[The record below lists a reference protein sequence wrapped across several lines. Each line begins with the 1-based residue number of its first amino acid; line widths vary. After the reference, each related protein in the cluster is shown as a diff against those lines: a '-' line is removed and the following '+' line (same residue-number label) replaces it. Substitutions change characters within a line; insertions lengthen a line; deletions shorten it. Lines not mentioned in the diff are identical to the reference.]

1 MFPNQWELNHSFL
14 SSWAK
19 SPSSMIAGDFRGK
32 SMRDH
37 QPQVSVSRT
46 KLKWTGGGTSKPGEG
61 ATAPVV
67 FARLIGARRCSS
79 AGGAFLACL
88 CFLKLRQQGKEKGNN
103 LQALLLIFNFVFFS
117 RRSFANCLY
126 TVSYLPCLY
135 ARATAKSC

>member
-1 MFPNQWELNHSFL
+1 MFLNQWELNHSFL

-37 QPQVSVSRT
+37 QPQVSESRT

-67 FARLIGARRCSS
+67 FAHASS
-79 AGGAFLACL
+79 VLAVAPAPAAL
-88 CFLKLRQQGKEKGNN
+88 SWRACFPKLRQQGKKQV
-103 LQALLLIFNFVFFS
+103 QALLLIFNFVFFS

>member
-1 MFPNQWELNHSFL
+1 VFPNQWELNHSFL

-67 FARLIGARRCSS
+67 FAHASSVLAVAPALVALSWRACVSLSFVSREKKKVITCRLYSS
-79 AGGAFLACL
+79 SLTSFS
-88 CFLKLRQQGKEKGNN
+88 FRTNP
-103 LQALLLIFNFVFFS
+103 LLTAYI
-117 RRSFANCLY
+117 
-126 TVSYLPCLY
+126 PCHTCHAY
-135 ARATAKSC
+135 AAMQEPC